1 MRCFKTDICP
11 SELAGLK
18 PSEDVN
24 LESEIPHIVISGGD
38 LDITKRETRKRIVP
52 IVLGYDVI
60 SQNIKESI
68 ELLSKSKDPSATIS
82 KRLRT
87 CIGPNYSSHCLRH
100 TFRLNG
106 FSPVANPQHLEAIGG

>member
-1 MRCFKTDICP
+1 M
-11 SELAGLK
+11 
-18 PSEDVN
+18 N

-38 LDITKRETRKRIVP
+38 LGITKRETRKRIVP
-52 IVLGYDVI
+52 IVLVYDVI
-60 SQNIKESI
+60 SQNVKESI

-100 TFRLNG
+100 TLRLNG
-106 FSPVANPQHLEAIGG
+106 FSPVANPQHLEEIGVGQVATSIRSC